1 MKKLVIGLLL
11 LCMATFCFADTT
23 YEIDTKYGK
32 EQVVIPD
39 GYTAEEVL
47 LIVAKNY
54 YELNYEHTELEKSV
68 EGLNATINDYIEQ
81 NRSLREKYNSILVKY
96 DNLVKE
102 IESYGRWSN
111 FKGFVSGSV
120 TYNFKDTYGFGIS
133 AGMFLFNKTLLTIG
147 VNFPFSLG
155 VGVGFVI

>member
-11 LCMATFCFADTT
+11 LCMTAFCFADTV
-23 YEIDTKYGK
+23 YEIDTEYGK
-32 EQVVIPD
+32 EQVIIPD

-54 YELNYEHTELEKSV
+54 YELNHEHTELEESV
-68 EGLNATINDYIEQ
+68 EKLNDTINDYIEQ
-81 NRSLREKYNSILVKY
+81 NRSLREKYTNILVKY

-102 IESYGRWSN
+102 IEGYGRLSN
-111 FKGFVSGSV
+111 FKGYVGGSF
-120 TYNFKDTYGFGIS
+120 TYDFKETYGFGIS
-133 AGMFLFNKTLLTIG
+133 AGMFLFNETLLTVG
-147 VNFPFSLG
+147 VNFPFSIG